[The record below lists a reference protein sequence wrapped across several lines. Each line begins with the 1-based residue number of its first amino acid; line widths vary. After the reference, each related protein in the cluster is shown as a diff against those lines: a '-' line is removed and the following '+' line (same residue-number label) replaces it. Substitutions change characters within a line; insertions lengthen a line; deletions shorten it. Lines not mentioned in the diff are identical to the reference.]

1 MGGRG
6 GRESWTGEFGSIFPL
21 PSLLNGRCNR
31 CRRRS
36 VTRCQT
42 KSNPISP
49 KNDTQKVVATVF
61 TLIVTDFKNTQ
72 KLTNYLAHFG
82 WKICH
87 QDHPKMAQSSHT
99 AETTS
104 WSKQQ
109 ISSVAWS
116 SVKNG
121 LQPQQGRF
129 DNFLST
135 CASVCTFTTRK
146 ATINACNLSYH
157 NLYLLLV
164 MPSAI
169 QKVYL
174 CHNHWHYLG
183 KKQCH
188 TNVKDLC
195 LY

>member
-116 SVKNG
+116 SVKVSSHNKDA
-121 LQPQQGRF
+121 LTTFCPHVL
-129 DNFLST
+129 LSVPLPLGKQLSMLVT
-135 CASVCTFTTRK
+135 FHTTTFT
-146 ATINACNLSYH
+146 Y
-157 NLYLLLV
+157 Y
-164 MPSAI
+164 
-169 QKVYL
+169 
-174 CHNHWHYLG
+174 
-183 KKQCH
+183 
-188 TNVKDLC
+188 
-195 LY
+195 